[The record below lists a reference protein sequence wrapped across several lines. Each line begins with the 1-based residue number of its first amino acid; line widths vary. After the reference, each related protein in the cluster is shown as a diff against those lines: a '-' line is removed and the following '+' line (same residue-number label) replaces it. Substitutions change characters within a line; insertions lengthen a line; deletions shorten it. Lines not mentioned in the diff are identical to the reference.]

1 MRRAGAKAV
10 VKLLEGI
17 RDRLVQRSL
26 IGKRKL
32 DRTTTRR
39 ELDGALRELGER
51 YRTLVRTGR
60 VEVHGELAA
69 LVERVRD
76 LEQRLE
82 AQEREITALENEQ
95 PSTT

>member
-1 MRRAGAKAV
+1 MLGSTAV
-10 VKLLEGI
+10 KNIIEAI

-32 DRTTTRR
+32 DRTATRR
-39 ELDGALRELGER
+39 QLDAALRDLGER
-51 YRTLVRTGR
+51 YRTLTRSGR
-60 VEVHGELAA
+60 MEVPGELAP
-69 LVERVRD
+69 LMQQVRD

-82 AQEREITALENEQ
+82 AQEREIEALENEQ